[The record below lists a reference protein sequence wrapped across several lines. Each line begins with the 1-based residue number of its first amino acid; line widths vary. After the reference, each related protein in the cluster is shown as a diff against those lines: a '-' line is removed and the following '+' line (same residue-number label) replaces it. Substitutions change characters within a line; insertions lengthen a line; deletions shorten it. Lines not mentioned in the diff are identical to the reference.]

1 MTAIRPSCP
10 LWNFSSI
17 GGTSFRH
24 LASIALDA
32 FDMAASVS
40 VDIEEGNEDG
50 KTLEGFVTLRRLKH

>member
-1 MTAIRPSCP
+1 M
-10 LWNFSSI
+10 

-50 KTLEGFVTLRRLKH
+50 KTLEGLVALRRLEH